1 MYGSGL
7 PLIGCAE
14 LCVDIVGAA
23 SDRDDLDLLENCLR
37 RAEPVVSSHQ
47 GDSALAVSNRRFGVV
62 RHVAGDPGELGGR
75 SADKQH
81 PAALSLDLC

>member
-23 SDRDDLDLLENCLR
+23 SDRDDLDRLENYPSEGELD
-37 RAEPVVSSHQ
+37 ASGHQ
-47 GDSALAVSNRRFGVV
+47 TGRKIF
-62 RHVAGDPGELGGR
+62 VAGT
-75 SADKQH
+75 
-81 PAALSLDLC
+81 C